1 MYTYGASSDS
11 ASSELESLEVQSL
24 IPNVAFE
31 NQCKEQ
37 KKLKIGIQKEK
48 VRYVRKTIF
57 STVNLTK
64 DKQTPNATLP
74 TQSSL

>member
-1 MYTYGASSDS
+1 MYTFGASSDS

-31 NQCKEQ
+31 NQYKEQ
-37 KKLKIGIQKEK
+37 KKLKIGIQNEK
-48 VRYVRKTIF
+48 VRYVRKT
-57 STVNLTK
+57 TVNLTK